1 MDLNALVDIISQ
13 VGFPIACCVILFKQN
28 SDLQKTLNDI
38 STTMTVL
45 SERITDIENKINGS
59 K

>member
-1 MDLNALVDIISQ
+1 MDLTALVEIISQ

-38 STTMTVL
+38 STTMTLL
-45 SERITDIENKINGS
+45 SERIKDVENKINGS

>member
-45 SERITDIENKINGS
+45 SERIKDIENKINGS

>member
-1 MDLNALVDIISQ
+1 MELAPIVEIVSQ

-28 SDLQKTLNDI
+28 ADLQKTLNDI
-38 STTMTVL
+38 STTMTLL
-45 SERITDIENKINGS
+45 SERIKDIENKINAG